1 MSAPDL
7 ATAIHT
13 TLRRIV
19 PVAPTELD
27 PQAPFRDQFEMD
39 SLDFLNF
46 VLALEKEHGVKI
58 PEARYPR
65 CASLAGATKVLG
77 DALAA
82 GAAKA

>member
-7 ATAIHT
+7 AAAIHA
-13 TLRRIV
+13 TLRRVV

-46 VLALEKEHGVKI
+46 VLALEREHGVKI

-65 CASLAGATKVLG
+65 CASLTGALQVLEE
-77 DALAA
+77 ALAA
-82 GAAKA
+82 AAGSK